1 MMAVSK
7 ATIKTALKDL
17 YASAKASELT
27 DDQFADGMADII
39 KNAVLS
45 ITVTVSGVQTGGSTI
60 TGTNT

>member
-7 ATIKTALKDL
+7 STIKTALKDL

-39 KNAVLS
+39 RNAVLS

>member
-39 KNAVLS
+39 RNAVLS